1 VTRAWRFALEHYV
14 VLPLGGLIAIVW
26 ANTDAVSYFQ
36 VAQALAFV
44 VNDIGM
50 AFVLA
55 YLAQEV
61 IEAALPGGT
70 LYPWR
75 RTMVPIIAGVGGTL
89 GAIAV
94 YAAYVHA
101 GDEEVLAQGWPIA
114 CAVDILV
121 CLAIARSIFHRG
133 AAVAFLLLLA
143 IASDVVGLTVIS
155 RPRLVADAHPAAA
168 VLIVAAIAVSVVLKQ
183 SGTRSFWP
191 YLGLS
196 GPLAWLGCYWAGLH
210 PALALLPIVAFFPR
224 SARDVNAIARPDR
237 GAHRKASHFEAVFEY
252 PVQGIAFL
260 FGLVNAGV
268 LLRGFGTGTWA
279 VLTASLVGRPA
290 GILAAVGI
298 AVAAGLPLPRQIGWR
313 ELIVMA
319 LAASPSLGFG
329 LFVAAAV
336 FPDGPLLIET
346 KMGAI
351 ATGAGVLL
359 ALAAARLLR
368 VGRFAYLAAPG
379 QRVRAQVTK
388 ERA

>member
-14 VLPLGGLIAIVW
+14 LLPLGGMIAIVW
-26 ANTDAVSYFQ
+26 ANASPVGYFQ
-36 VAQALAFV
+36 VAQALAFA

-61 IEAALPGGT
+61 IEAALPGGA
-70 LYPWR
+70 LHPWR
-75 RTMVPIIAGVGGTL
+75 RTVVPVIAGVGGSL

-94 YAAYVHA
+94 YATYVHV

-114 CAVDILV
+114 SAVDMV
-121 CLAIARSIFHRG
+121 FCLAIARSIFRRSP
-133 AAVAFLLLLA
+133 AVTFLLLLA

-155 RPRLVADAHPAAA
+155 RHRLIADVHPAAA
-168 VLIVAAIAVSVVLKQ
+168 VLIVAAIGASVVLRQ
-183 SGTRSFWP
+183 SSVRSVWP
-191 YLGLS
+191 YLCLS

-210 PALALLPIVAFFPR
+210 PALALLPIVPFFPR
-224 SARDVNAIARPDR
+224 SERDLDGIARLER
-237 GAHRKASHFEAVFEY
+237 GVHRTASHFESVFEY
-252 PVQGIAFL
+252 PVQGVAFL

-268 LLRGFGTGTWA
+268 LWRGFGTGTWA
-279 VLTASLVGRPA
+279 VLTASLAGRPV

-298 AVAAGLPLPRQIGWR
+298 VVAAGLPLPRHIGWR
-313 ELIVMA
+313 ELIVIA

-329 LFVAAAV
+329 LFFAAAV
-336 FPDGPLLIET
+336 FPDGPLLVET

-351 ATGAGVLL
+351 LTAAGVLL

-368 VGRFAYLAAPG
+368 VGRFAGLAAPRQAVG
-379 QRVRAQVTK
+379 AHVTK